1 MSSKKSKP
9 WLAPLLI
16 DDELRALLESTWDK
30 QAKALGVRLPKSVFV
45 RMLLGHGCR
54 AFVATLEDPLPG
66 TYIAKR
72 AKRSRRSA

>member
-9 WLAPLLI
+9 WLAPLLV

-30 QAKALGVRLPKSVFV
+30 QAKAFGVRLPKSVFV

-54 AFVATLEDPLPG
+54 AFVASLDVVVPARKG
-66 TYIAKR
+66 KR
-72 AKRSRRSA
+72 KT